1 MSLPDGWR
9 VVRRIIWA
17 EEGWFGVLA
26 ICHYLWGAS
35 FFTSCESSHSSHS
48 PALLLLC
55 FQSTLGSD
63 HHTIVQAA
71 VWVLYTITLRAAAF
85 CTDRQSDLDEITT
98 WVEFLLSSSFLKG
111 RSLSCQLVKFKAYK
125 NLLILFVRQFF
136 FFLPSFL
143 PPSLPSFLLR
153 GMFLEMKT
161 WITTLHFWLALL
173 VARSYFHIN
182 LSW

>member
-1 MSLPDGWR
+1 MKSEFLQWESLILHLMWVLTLFPQSCSS
-9 VVRRIIWA
+9 A
-17 EEGWFGVLA
+17 PMLSEHSWFR
-26 ICHYLWGAS
+26 
-35 FFTSCESSHSSHS
+35 SSHYRASGSLGFIYYHTQGCS
-48 PALLLLC
+48 LLHW
-55 FQSTLGSD
+55 Q
-63 HHTIVQAA
+63 A
-71 VWVLYTITLRAAAF
+71 VWFRWNN
-85 CTDRQSDLDEITT
+85 DLSGIS
-98 WVEFLLSSSFLKG
+98 VVLSSSFLKG